1 MRAASLLSPQGAFTH
16 PIPIMQ
22 IGIDSFVETVVG
34 SGRSP
39 AELGAERVRELL
51 EEIELA
57 DRVGV
62 DVYGIGEHHREEYI
76 ASSPAVLLAAAAAR
90 TQNIRL
96 TSAVTV
102 LSSDDPVRVFQDFA
116 TLDLISQ
123 GRAEIIVGRGS
134 FIESYP
140 LFGYDTKHY
149 DELFSEKLD
158 LLLRLRD
165 QTRVEWQGK
174 HRPSLTGQGVW
185 PRPLQPKLPIRLG
198 AGGTPQSFV
207 RAGTL
212 GLPLTVAIIGGEP
225 HRFRPLIDLYREAGR
240 SAGHAPDKLDVAVHA
255 IGFLADTTQEAA
267 DILWPAYSTTFT
279 RIGRERGWPPTTRSA
294 FDAQRSE
301 QGAFFV
307 GDPETVAKKMGR
319 VSDALGGISRITL
332 MMSGGP
338 LPHARMLR
346 AIELLGE
353 NVGPSVQ
360 QQPLEMSQL

>member
-1 MRAASLLSPQGAFTH
+1 MAANRSAVYLIQLF
-16 PIPIMQ
+16 MQ

-34 SGRSP
+34 SAQTP
-39 AELGAERVRELL
+39 AELGVQRVQELL

-57 DRVGV
+57 DQVGL
-62 DVYGIGEHHREEYI
+62 DVYGIGEHHRAEYV

-90 TQNIRL
+90 TEKIRL

-116 TLDLISQ
+116 TLDLISK

-149 DELFSEKLD
+149 DELFAEKLD
-158 LLLRLRD
+158 LLLELRE
-165 QTRVEWQGK
+165 QTYVQWEGK

-185 PRPLQPKLPIRLG
+185 PRPSQKMLPIRLG
-198 AGGTPQSFV
+198 VGGTPASFV

-225 HRFRPLIDLYREAGR
+225 HRFKPMINLYREAGKR
-240 SAGHAPDKLDVAVHA
+240 AGHAPEALDVAVHA
-255 IGFLADTTQEAA
+255 IGFVADTTQSAA
-267 DILWPAYSTTFT
+267 DDLWPAYSATFT
-279 RIGRERGWPPTTRSA
+279 RIGRERGWPPTTRAA
-294 FDAQRSE
+294 FDAQRGE
-301 QGAFFV
+301 RGAFFV
-307 GDPETVAKKMGR
+307 GDPDTVAKKAWH
-319 VSDALGGISRITL
+319 VSDALGGVSRISL

-338 LPHARMLR
+338 LPHSKMLR
-346 AIELLGE
+346 AIELLGTE
-353 NVGPSVQ
+353 VKPKVIKS
-360 QQPLEMSQL
+360 